1 MMVYLQNVPII
12 FIGHCLGGVL
22 IQEVSISDCHDVNGY

>member
-22 IQEVSISDCHDVNGY
+22 IQEVSISNCHHVNGC